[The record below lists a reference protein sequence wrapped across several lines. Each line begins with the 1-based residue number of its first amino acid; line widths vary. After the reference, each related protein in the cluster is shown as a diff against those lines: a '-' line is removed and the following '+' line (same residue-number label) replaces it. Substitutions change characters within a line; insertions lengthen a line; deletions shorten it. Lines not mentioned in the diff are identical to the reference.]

1 MLFFQQQFFHRYNL
15 RKIKQNRNR
24 KLLWFCLFFFKKSYP
39 PFPLFTLFIE
49 TFFPNVAPGRGAAA
63 EEFCV
68 FGDWGGSLNKPEKPE
83 RSGGFFAN
91 GAPYALLA
99 TFVERAIWRATC
111 IACQI
116 YLSKKFSQ
124 FVRQN
129 APACHIT
136 PIERSCKNSSPYF
149 GLFESS
155 CHITY
160 MRGFLENSPDKNET
174 KTPLVSY
181 QYYEEKNILK
191 NLKQNR
197 DAVSLQHNRGV
208 SKIILKFKTKR
219 GVCVA
224 TT

>member
-1 MLFFQQQFFHRYNL
+1 MQIIHAIYILHRIKYIIMPLTFPYFL
-15 RKIKQNRNR
+15 RFTRTIKTSSFLLLTSLLQYLNE
-24 KLLWFCLFFFKKSYP
+24 KLLLTS
-39 PFPLFTLFIE
+39 
-49 TFFPNVAPGRGAAA
+49 APGRGVAA

-116 YLSKKFSQ
+116 CLSKKSSR

-136 PIERSCKNSSPYF
+136 LIERFSFIEKSS
-149 GLFESS
+149 L
-155 CHITY
+155 
-160 MRGFLENSPDKNET
+160 GFWT
-174 KTPLVSY
+174 
-181 QYYEEKNILK
+181 
-191 NLKQNR
+191 
-197 DAVSLQHNRGV
+197 
-208 SKIILKFKTKR
+208 F
-219 GVCVA
+219 
-224 TT
+224 

>member
-1 MLFFQQQFFHRYNL
+1 M
-15 RKIKQNRNR
+15 
-24 KLLWFCLFFFKKSYP
+24 
-39 PFPLFTLFIE
+39 
-49 TFFPNVAPGRGAAA
+49 AA

-116 YLSKKFSQ
+116 CLTKKFSQ

-136 PIERSCKNSSPYF
+136 LIERFFFIEKSSLGFWTIWVFLPYYLYERVLRKFFRQRWNKNTPRVLSIIMRRKIFWRNWNKTGVP
-149 GLFESS
+149 
-155 CHITY
+155 CHYNITE
-160 MRGFLENSPDKNET
+160 GFQK
-174 KTPLVSY
+174 
-181 QYYEEKNILK
+181 
-191 NLKQNR
+191 
-197 DAVSLQHNRGV
+197 
-208 SKIILKFKTKR
+208 
-219 GVCVA
+219 
-224 TT
+224 